1 MQKKLPIGIENFED
15 MIKENYYYVDK
26 TGLLKQLL
34 NEHGLVNLFTRPRR
48 FGKSLNMSMLKYF
61 FEIGNDQAIFEGLE
75 ISKDKELC
83 DQYQGKFPV
92 ISVSLKGAKA
102 GNYEDAKAM
111 MKYFMTDNQV
121 IHEEEKLQDGVW
133 VRMIS
138 PTQEEC
144 EEIADVLNVD
154 IDDIKAALDEE
165 ESSRIE
171 LQDGYTL
178 ILVDVPTTEIR
189 HDKQSYTTIPL
200 GIILT
205 QDVIVTVCTEDT
217 PVLKNFVINR
227 VKEFSTKKRLRFVY
241 QILYRTATI
250 YQTNLR
256 IIDKRRTEI
265 EERIGQ
271 HTEDVDLIDLHEL
284 ESTLVYF
291 ATSLRANGVV
301 LDRLTRYKRL
311 EQYPEDTELLG
322 DVIVEN
328 QQAIEMTSIYRDII
342 NGTRELMSSVIDNRL
357 NNVMKYLTSIT
368 IVMAIPTVISGIYG
382 MNVDERW
389 MPFANTPHGF
399 LLICVLTL
407 LICIITMLILR
418 KKKML

>member
-1 MQKKLPIGIENFED
+1 
-15 MIKENYYYVDK
+15 
-26 TGLLKQLL
+26 
-34 NEHGLVNLFTRPRR
+34 
-48 FGKSLNMSMLKYF
+48 
-61 FEIGNDQAIFEGLE
+61 
-75 ISKDKELC
+75 
-83 DQYQGKFPV
+83 
-92 ISVSLKGAKA
+92 
-102 GNYEDAKAM
+102 M
-111 MKYFMTDNQV
+111 MKYFMTDNHV

-205 QDVIVTVCTEDT
+205 QDVIVTVCTDDT
-217 PVLKNFVINR
+217 PVLQNFVNNR
-227 VKEFSTKKRLRFVY
+227 VKEFSTKKKMRFVY
-241 QILYRTATI
+241 QILFRTATN
-250 YQTNLR
+250 YQMNLR
-256 IIDKRRTEI
+256 VIDKKRTEI
-265 EERIGQ
+265 EERIGKN
-271 HTEDVDLIDLHEL
+271 TEDIDLIDLHEL

-311 EQYPEDTELLG
+311 EQYPEDKELLG

-328 QQAIEMTSIYRDII
+328 RQAIEMTSIYRDII

-382 MNVDERW
+382 MNVNEKW

-399 LLICVLTL
+399 LIICVLTL
-407 LICIITMLILR
+407 LICIVTMLVLR